1 MISVQLIAMDEL
13 ENNKIIEIKE
23 KIMKIK
29 LGNILEINNVLKSII
44 DNTELKIDALFKFR
58 LLGIMKNLEVPIA
71 NFHVI
76 RDEKIKEY
84 GKETEDENGNK
95 SIGISVDDK
104 DAIANFSDD
113 INKVIES
120 EVDVNIEKLKA
131 IDVFDKGLPTEYLVK
146 LYPIIEE

>member
-1 MISVQLIAMDEL
+1 
-13 ENNKIIEIKE
+13 
-23 KIMKIK
+23 MKIK
-29 LGNILEINNVLKSII
+29 LGNVLEINNVLKQII
-44 DNTELKIDALFKFR
+44 DNTELKMDALFKFR

-71 NFHVI
+71 NFNVI

-84 GKETEDENGNK
+84 GKELEDENGNK
-95 SIGISVDDK
+95 SIGIDANDK
-104 DAIANFSDD
+104 DAIAKFSED

-131 IDVFDKGLPTEYLVK
+131 IDVFDKGLSTEYLVK

>member
-1 MISVQLIAMDEL
+1 
-13 ENNKIIEIKE
+13 
-23 KIMKIK
+23 MKIK

-44 DNTELKIDALFKFR
+44 DNTELKIDALFKFK
-58 LLGIMKNLEVPIA
+58 LLGIMKSFEIPIA
-71 NFHVI
+71 NFDVI
-76 RDEKIKEY
+76 RNEKIKEY

-95 SIGISVDDK
+95 SIGIDANDK
-104 DAIANFSDD
+104 DAIAKFSKD

>member
-1 MISVQLIAMDEL
+1 
-13 ENNKIIEIKE
+13 
-23 KIMKIK
+23 MKIK
-29 LGNILEINNVLKSII
+29 LGNILEINNVLKQII
-44 DNTELKIDALFKFR
+44 DNTELKIDALFKFK

-71 NFHVI
+71 NFNVI

-84 GKETEDENGNK
+84 GTELEDENGNK
-95 SIGISVDDK
+95 SIGIDANDK
-104 DAIANFSDD
+104 DAIAKFSKD

-120 EVDVNIEKLKA
+120 EVEVNIEKLKA

>member
-1 MISVQLIAMDEL
+1 
-13 ENNKIIEIKE
+13 
-23 KIMKIK
+23 MKIK
-29 LGNILEINNVLKSII
+29 LGNVLEINNVLKSII
-44 DNTELKIDALFKFR
+44 DNTELKIDALFKFK
-58 LLGIMKNLEVPIA
+58 LLGIMKSFETPIA
-71 NFHVI
+71 NFNVI

-104 DAIANFSDD
+104 DAIAKFSED
-113 INKVIES
+113 INKVIDS
-120 EVDVNIEKLKA
+120 EIDVNIEKLKA

>member
-1 MISVQLIAMDEL
+1 
-13 ENNKIIEIKE
+13 
-23 KIMKIK
+23 MKIK

-44 DNTELKIDALFKFR
+44 DNTELKIDALFKFK
-58 LLGIMKNLEVPIA
+58 LLGIMKSFEIPIA
-71 NFHVI
+71 NFEVI
-76 RDEKIKEY
+76 RNEKIREY
-84 GKETEDENGNK
+84 GKELEDENGNK
-95 SIGISVDDK
+95 SIGIDANDK
-104 DAIANFSDD
+104 DTIVKFSED

>member
-1 MISVQLIAMDEL
+1 
-13 ENNKIIEIKE
+13 
-23 KIMKIK
+23 MKIK
-29 LGNILEINNVLKSII
+29 LGNVLEINNVLKQII

-71 NFHVI
+71 NFNVI

-84 GKETEDENGNK
+84 GKELEDENGNK
-95 SIGISVDDK
+95 SIGIGVDDK
-104 DAIANFSDD
+104 DAIAKFSED
-113 INKVIES
+113 INKVIDS
-120 EVDVNIEKLKA
+120 EVDINIEKLKA

>member
-1 MISVQLIAMDEL
+1 
-13 ENNKIIEIKE
+13 
-23 KIMKIK
+23 MKIK

-71 NFHVI
+71 NFNVI
-76 RDEKIKEY
+76 RDEKINEY

-104 DAIANFSDD
+104 EAIAKFSED
-113 INKVIES
+113 INKVIDS
-120 EVDVNIEKLKA
+120 EVDVNINKLKSV
-131 IDVFDKGLPTEYLVK
+131 DVFDKGLPTEYLVK

>member
-1 MISVQLIAMDEL
+1 
-13 ENNKIIEIKE
+13 
-23 KIMKIK
+23 MKIK

-71 NFHVI
+71 NFNVI

-84 GKETEDENGNK
+84 GKELEDENGNK
-95 SIGISVDDK
+95 SIGIDANDK
-104 DAIANFSDD
+104 DAIAKFSED
-113 INKVIES
+113 INKVIDS

-131 IDVFDKGLPTEYLVK
+131 IDVFDKGLPTEFLVK